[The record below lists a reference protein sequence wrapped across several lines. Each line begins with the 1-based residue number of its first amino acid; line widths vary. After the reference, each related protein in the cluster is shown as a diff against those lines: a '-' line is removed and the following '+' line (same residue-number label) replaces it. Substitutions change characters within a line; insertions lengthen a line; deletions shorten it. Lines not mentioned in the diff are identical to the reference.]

1 MDCLSESC
9 QSATWRNALGWMPT
23 SNGTVME
30 ASESTS
36 PVVQRRRLRTE
47 LRRARLDVGL
57 TQEQVATA
65 MDWSLSKLI
74 RIENGTVGISMN
86 DLKAILAHYKIT
98 DDERIAELLA
108 LSRGARERSWWNSYR
123 DLPPR
128 LVQLIEY
135 ESASFIVRNFQPMLI
150 PGLLQTEEYAAAMIR
165 NLSPQATEDEVRS
178 GVEIRMK
185 RQQLL
190 QQPEMPLMFFI
201 MDEAAVR
208 RLVGGQQV
216 MRRQI
221 QRLLNESNK
230 PTVTIEVVPFN
241 AGAHPGMQ
249 GPFMLFEFPDAADD
263 DALYL
268 EGPSDARINRD
279 DPEEISRFRERFEVL
294 RELSLGPQGSADL
307 LSRLLD
313 ELG

>member
-1 MDCLSESC
+1 METSE
-9 QSATWRNALGWMPT
+9 TL
-23 SNGTVME
+23 
-30 ASESTS
+30 S

-47 LRRARLDVGL
+47 LRRARLDAEL

-74 RIENGTVGISMN
+74 RIENGTVGISTN

-98 DDERIAELLA
+98 DDGRTAEMLA
-108 LSRGARERSWWNSYR
+108 LARGARERSWWSTYR
-123 DLPPR
+123 DAPPR

-135 ESASFIVRNFQPMLI
+135 ESASFIIRNFQPMLI
-150 PGLLQTEEYAAAMIR
+150 PGLLQTEEYAATVIR
-165 NLSPQATEDEVRS
+165 NLIPEATAQEVS
-178 GVEIRMK
+178 SNVEIRMN
-185 RQQLL
+185 RQRLL

-208 RLVGGQQV
+208 RLVGGQEA

-221 QRLLNESNK
+221 QRLLDESDK
-230 PTVTIEVVPFN
+230 PTVSIEIVPFS

-268 EGPSDARINRD
+268 EGPNDARLNRD
-279 DPEEISRFRERFEVL
+279 DAEEISRFRERFEVL
-294 RELSLGPQGSADL
+294 RDLSLGPQGSSDL
-307 LSRLLD
+307 LRRLLG
-313 ELG
+313 ELS

>member
-1 MDCLSESC
+1 
-9 QSATWRNALGWMPT
+9 
-23 SNGTVME
+23 ME
-30 ASESTS
+30 ASETLS

-47 LRRARLDVGL
+47 LRRARLDAGL

-74 RIENGTVGISMN
+74 RIETGTVGISTN

-98 DDERIAELLA
+98 DDRRTAELLA
-108 LSRGARERSWWNSYR
+108 LSRGARERSWWNAYR
-123 DLPPR
+123 DVSPR
-128 LVQLIEY
+128 LIQLIEY
-135 ESASFIVRNFQPMLI
+135 ESASFIIRNFQPMLI

-165 NLSPQATEDEVRS
+165 NLTPQATAPEVDT
-178 GVEIRMK
+178 GVEMRMK

-190 QQPEMPLMFFI
+190 LQSEMPLMFFI

-208 RLVGGQQV
+208 RLVGGKEA

-221 QRLLNESNK
+221 QRLLGESEK
-230 PTVTIEVVPFN
+230 PTVTIEVVPFS
-241 AGAHPGMQ
+241 AGEHPGMQ

-268 EGPSDARINRD
+268 EGPSESRWNRD
-279 DPEEISRFRERFEVL
+279 DPEEISSYRERFEAL
-294 RELSLGPQGSADL
+294 RGLSLGPQGSIDFL
-307 LSRLLD
+307 RLLIG
-313 ELG
+313 ELA

>member
-1 MDCLSESC
+1 
-9 QSATWRNALGWMPT
+9 
-23 SNGTVME
+23 ME
-30 ASESTS
+30 ASETTS
-36 PVVQRRRLRTE
+36 PVVARRRLRTE
-47 LRRARLDVGL
+47 LRRARLDAGL

-86 DLKAILAHYKIT
+86 DLKAILGHYKIT
-98 DDERIAELLA
+98 DDGRTAELIA
-108 LSRGARERSWWNSYR
+108 LSRQARERSWWSHYR

-135 ESASFIVRNFQPMLI
+135 ESAAFIIRNFQPMLI
-150 PGLLQTEEYAAAMIR
+150 PGLLQTEEYATAMIR
-165 NLSPQATEDEVRS
+165 NLSPQVTEDEVKTS
-178 GVEIRMK
+178 VEIRIK

-190 QQPEMPLMFFI
+190 QQQEMPLMFFI

-208 RLVGGQQV
+208 RLVGGQEA

-221 QRLLNESNK
+221 QRLLDESDK
-230 PTVTIEVVPFN
+230 PTVTIEIVPFS

-268 EGPSDARINRD
+268 ESPSDSRWNRD
-279 DPEEISRFRERFEVL
+279 DPEEISSFRERFEAL
-294 RELSLGPQGSADL
+294 RELSLGPQGSVDL
-307 LSRLLD
+307 LHRLLD
-313 ELG
+313 ELT

>member
-1 MDCLSESC
+1 
-9 QSATWRNALGWMPT
+9 
-23 SNGTVME
+23 
-30 ASESTS
+30 
-36 PVVQRRRLRTE
+36 
-47 LRRARLDVGL
+47 
-57 TQEQVATA
+57 

-98 DDERIAELLA
+98 DEGRIAELLA

-123 DLPPR
+123 EMSPR

-135 ESASFIVRNFQPMLI
+135 ESASFIVRNFQPMLV
-150 PGLLQTEEYAAAMIR
+150 PGLLQTEEYAAAIIR
-165 NLSPQATEDEVRS
+165 NLSPQATDDQVKTD
-178 GVEIRMK
+178 VEIRIK
-185 RQQLL
+185 RQRLL

-208 RLVGGQQV
+208 RLVGGPDA

-221 QRLLNESNK
+221 QRLLEESRK
-230 PTVTIEVVPFN
+230 PTVTIEVVPFS

-263 DALYL
+263 DALYQ
-268 EGPSDARINRD
+268 EGPSDSRINRD

-294 RELSLGPQGSADL
+294 RELSLGPQGTVDL
-307 LSRLLD
+307 LTRLLG
-313 ELG
+313 ELS